1 MPSCVYTSITTCIII
16 SGIYIYI
23 YIHIYLCMY
32 KALAN
37 VTSHF
42 YQCTHIHYLHVS
54 VCTVPLSLFSVT
66 VSPLQ
71 ITIWGATT

>member
-1 MPSCVYTSITTCIII
+1 
-16 SGIYIYI
+16 
-23 YIHIYLCMY
+23 MY